1 MSNKLW
7 ESHIT
12 WICYSF
18 IRLPFIWYVIINC
31 RPDKRSL
38 FYDIRLLYKITKRTH
53 CRDPAALWDCKKKI
67 FTKWCQDC
75 EPLLSSGCSLLRKK
89 EHVSSYHK
97 LYTGIRIKPVGL
109 LLWTTSLYQKEV
121 DRERDGQFLLYL
133 YVKLSYDIYVPE
145 ISMIKLWTIKHLSI
159 VLWSLSEMICRV
171 KDLYY
176 LW

>member
-53 CRDPAALWDCKKKI
+53 CRDPAALWDCKKKKI

-75 EPLLSSGCSLLRKK
+75 EPLLSSGCSLVRKK
-89 EHVSSYHK
+89 STYQVIISYTQVLESSQLGFCCEQL
-97 LYTGIRIKPVGL
+97 LYTRKRLTENEMVNFCYTCML
-109 LLWTTSLYQKEV
+109 NC
-121 DRERDGQFLLYL
+121 RM
-133 YVKLSYDIYVPE
+133 
-145 ISMIKLWTIKHLSI
+145 ISMFLKFPW
-159 VLWSLSEMICRV
+159 
-171 KDLYY
+171 
-176 LW
+176 

>member
-75 EPLLSSGCSLLRKK
+75 EPLLSSGCSLVRKK
-89 EHVSSYHK
+89 STYQVIISYTQVLESSQLGFCCEQL
-97 LYTGIRIKPVGL
+97 LYTRKRLTENEMVNFCYTCML
-109 LLWTTSLYQKEV
+109 NC
-121 DRERDGQFLLYL
+121 RM
-133 YVKLSYDIYVPE
+133 
-145 ISMIKLWTIKHLSI
+145 ISMFLKFPW
-159 VLWSLSEMICRV
+159 
-171 KDLYY
+171 
-176 LW
+176 

>member
-18 IRLPFIWYVIINC
+18 IRLPFIWYVIINF
-31 RPDKRSL
+31 RPGKRSL

-75 EPLLSSGCSLLRKK
+75 EPLLSSGCSLVRKK
-89 EHVSSYHK
+89 STYQVIISYTQVLESSQLGFCCEQL
-97 LYTGIRIKPVGL
+97 LYTRKRLTENEMVNFCYTCML
-109 LLWTTSLYQKEV
+109 NC
-121 DRERDGQFLLYL
+121 RM
-133 YVKLSYDIYVPE
+133 
-145 ISMIKLWTIKHLSI
+145 ISMFLKFPW
-159 VLWSLSEMICRV
+159 
-171 KDLYY
+171 
-176 LW
+176 

>member
-31 RPDKRSL
+31 RPGKRSL

-53 CRDPAALWDCKKKI
+53 CRDPAALWDCKKKKI

-75 EPLLSSGCSLLRKK
+75 EPLLSSGCSLVRKK
-89 EHVSSYHK
+89 STYQVIISYTQVLESSQLAFCCEQL
-97 LYTGIRIKPVGL
+97 LYTRKRLTENEMVNFCYTCML
-109 LLWTTSLYQKEV
+109 NC
-121 DRERDGQFLLYL
+121 RM
-133 YVKLSYDIYVPE
+133 
-145 ISMIKLWTIKHLSI
+145 ISMFLKFPW
-159 VLWSLSEMICRV
+159 
-171 KDLYY
+171 
-176 LW
+176 